1 MWRRTLRFLGAL
13 TALAMLSAW
22 PDARAAAPVIRDHAL
37 VQRFPG
43 AQLVRRQVRP
53 LDEYWMPLGRLV
65 GEGQAEKFEMLEGKW
80 THFDYAGPASAS
92 VVEIAK
98 HYETTLLKAGF
109 DTLYACKDEAC
120 GEGGRKTNDDWW
132 SMSERHRFLVA
143 RISRP
148 TGDVWVS
155 VHAHAKNATTPGE
168 HEVDIIE
175 TRKVTPPRRD
185 TTSVVSAEFLAQELG
200 EKGHVQVPTIEF
212 EGGGARL
219 TPASSAA
226 LAAIAD
232 LLTRQPELRLNVVV
246 HTEQASDVQASL
258 QLSRRRAAA
267 LIDALTKRYG
277 APVRRLRPEG
287 VGPLAPV
294 AANRTDEDRARNRR
308 VELVPY

>member
-1 MWRRTLRFLGAL
+1 MSSPRLRCAVV
-13 TALAMLSAW
+13 ALALLQAW
-22 PDARAAAPVIRDHAL
+22 LPVTVFAAPVVRDHPL

-43 AQLVRRQVRP
+43 SQLAHRQVRP

-80 THFDYAGPASAS
+80 THLDYTGPATAS

-109 DTLYACKDEAC
+109 DTLYSCKDEAC

-132 SMSERHRFLVA
+132 SMSERHRFIVA
-143 RISRP
+143 RITRP

-155 VHAHAKNATTPGE
+155 VHVHAPNATTKGE
-168 HEVDIIE
+168 HDVDIIE
-175 TRKVTPPRRD
+175 TKKVTPPKRD
-185 TTSVVSAEFLAQELG
+185 SLGVVTAALLAQELG
-200 EKGHVQVPTIEF
+200 ANGHVQVRSIEF
-212 EGGGARL
+212 EGGGTQLAP
-219 TPASSAA
+219 TSTGA

-232 LLTRQPELRLNVVV
+232 LLTSQPGLRLNVVV
-246 HTEQASDVQASL
+246 HTDQGRDVQAGV

-267 LIDALTKRYG
+267 VIDALVKGFGVPRG
-277 APVRRLRPEG
+277 RVRAEG

-294 AANRTDEDRARNRR
+294 AANRTDEDRAKNRR